1 MPSSLRQMQYN
12 STTGTG
18 PSHSTRARASIGG
31 TSRPIIRSTACVC
44 EREDHDVL
52 VSDLVR
58 DRERKAIEH
67 GDAPIWP
74 VAPLRCRFGEPKNQR
89 ERCIDLVLE
98 LGPEIECRDS

>member
-1 MPSSLRQMQYN
+1 
-12 STTGTG
+12 
-18 PSHSTRARASIGG
+18 
-31 TSRPIIRSTACVC
+31 VC

-67 GDAPIWP
+67 GDTPIWP

-89 ERCIDLVLE
+89 ERCIDLVLQ
-98 LGPEIECRDS
+98 LGPETEWRDS